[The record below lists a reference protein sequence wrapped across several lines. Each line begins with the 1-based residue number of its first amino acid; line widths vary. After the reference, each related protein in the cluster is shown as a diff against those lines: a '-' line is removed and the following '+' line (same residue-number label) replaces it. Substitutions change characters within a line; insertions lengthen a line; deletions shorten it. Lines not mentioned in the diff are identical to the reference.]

1 MAGRERGRLF
11 LHRRF
16 CGLCSRFFSRPGKRI
31 CFIHAYI
38 ITFANRFR
46 FLSNYFAK
54 DDFEDSKKNC
64 WVKIFAT
71 RIKKKKKRKEH
82 RKNHKII
89 NIFLLSYSWNFQFN
103 FVIIFIY
110 ICPSF
115 ISFIFSRFPSL
126 KKKKKRRKNIFW
138 HLKYFYLTDGQ
149 TVPTLCE
156 LAARCVASHIP
167 FELVEHVYPPVPEQ
181 LQLRIAFW
189 SFPDNEEDIRLY
201 SCLANGSAE
210 EFQRGEHFFRLRSV
224 KDPLQI
230 GEWSMNIPWK
240 LYSFRKKNI
249 KSLDLFVR
257 IF

>member
-1 MAGRERGRLF
+1 MKILPHLSIYFCPSFALRGSSVLPVHDKNADFFLFFSLPLSLFFFLLSLREKRGKATIPSARHRYNAKQMAGRERGRLF

-126 KKKKKRRKNIFW
+126 KKKKKEERIFSDIWNIFI
-138 HLKYFYLTDGQ
+138 LQMDKQ
-149 TVPTLCE
+149 CR
-156 LAARCVASHIP
+156 RCASSLHDVSRHI
-167 FELVEHVYPPVPEQ
+167 Y
-181 LQLRIAFW
+181 RSSWW
-189 SFPDNEEDIRLY
+189 STYIL
-201 SCLANGSAE
+201 L
-210 EFQRGEHFFRLRSV
+210 FRNNCNS
-224 KDPLQI
+224 
-230 GEWSMNIPWK
+230 G
-240 LYSFRKKNI
+240 
-249 KSLDLFVR
+249 
-257 IF
+257 

>member
-115 ISFIFSRFPSL
+115 ISIIYSHAFLRL
-126 KKKKKRRKNIFW
+126 KKKKKEERIFSDIWNIFI
-138 HLKYFYLTDGQ
+138 LQMDKQ
-149 TVPTLCE
+149 CR
-156 LAARCVASHIP
+156 RCASSLHDVSRHI
-167 FELVEHVYPPVPEQ
+167 Y
-181 LQLRIAFW
+181 RSSWW
-189 SFPDNEEDIRLY
+189 STYIL
-201 SCLANGSAE
+201 L
-210 EFQRGEHFFRLRSV
+210 FRNNCNS
-224 KDPLQI
+224 
-230 GEWSMNIPWK
+230 G
-240 LYSFRKKNI
+240 
-249 KSLDLFVR
+249 
-257 IF
+257 